1 MYLVKFG
8 VPEWIEQFVVT
19 LNENEAYAEAA
30 ETWEGDFLFI
40 VYPSEEGGN
49 DEEIVMWMDLW
60 HGKCRDHAMLPN
72 RDAKDT
78 AFIYEGEYANWKEI
92 IEGRLDPIKAL
103 LTRKMKLTGDRA
115 KVMRATRAAK
125 ELVRTAQMIKTE
137 F

>member
-1 MYLVKFG
+1 MVQFG
-8 VPEWIEQFVVT
+8 TLQWIEQFVTT
-19 LNENEAYAEAA
+19 LNKNKAYEEAA

-40 VYPSEEGGN
+40 VWPSKEGGN
-49 DEEIVMWMDLW
+49 VEEIVMYMDLW
-60 HGKCRDHAMLPN
+60 HGKCREYALLPN
-72 RDAKDT
+72 REARET

-103 LTRKMKLTGDRA
+103 LTRKMKLKGDRA

-125 ELVRTAQMIKTE
+125 ELVRTAQMVKTE

>member
-1 MYLVKFG
+1 MLFGTDEWLATYVK
-8 VPEWIEQFVVT
+8 T
-19 LNENEAYAEAA
+19 LNENKAYEEAA
-30 ETWEGDFLFI
+30 ATWEGDFLFI
-40 VYPSEEGGN
+40 VWPDKEVGVEE
-49 DEEIVMWMDLW
+49 EVVMWMDLW
-60 HGKCRDHAMLPN
+60 HGKCRGYEMLPN
-72 RDAKDT
+72 RDAKET

-137 F
+137 FQ

>member
-1 MYLVKFG
+1 MAKFG
-8 VPEWIEQFVVT
+8 TPEWIEQFVKT
-19 LNENEAYAEAA
+19 LNENKAYAEAA
-30 ETWEGDFLFI
+30 ATWEGDFLFI
-40 VYPSEEGGN
+40 VYPNKEAGF
-49 DEEIVMWMDLW
+49 DEEVVMWMDLW
-60 HGKCRDHAMLPN
+60 HGKSRDHAMLPN

-78 AFIYEGEYANWKEI
+78 AFIYEGELENWKEI

>member
-1 MYLVKFG
+1 MAQFG
-8 VPEWIEQFVVT
+8 TPDWIEEYVKT
-19 LNENEAYAEAA
+19 LNENKAYEEAA
-30 ETWEGDFLFI
+30 ITWEGDFLFI
-40 VYPSEEGGN
+40 VWPEKEAGI
-49 DEEIVMWMDLW
+49 DKEVVMWMDLW

-72 RDAKDT
+72 REARKT

>member
-1 MYLVKFG
+1 MVKFG
-8 VPEWIEQFVVT
+8 TDEWIAKFVST
-19 LNENEAYAEAA
+19 LNDNEAYAEAA

-40 VYPSEEGGN
+40 VWSNKEAGI

-60 HGKCRDHAMLPN
+60 HGKCRGYELLPT
-72 RDAKDT
+72 RDAKET
-78 AFIYEGEYANWKEI
+78 AFIYEGELTNWQEI

>member
-1 MYLVKFG
+1 MVKFG
-8 VPEWIEQFVVT
+8 DPEWVDSFVAT
-19 LNENEAYAEAA
+19 LNENKAYEEAA

-40 VYPSEEGGN
+40 VWPSKEGGN

-60 HGKCRDHAMLPN
+60 HGKCRDHAMLPS
-72 RDAKDT
+72 RDTKKT
-78 AFIYEGEYANWKEI
+78 AFIYEGEYLNWKEI